1 MHSIIKQLYPNKL
14 KKKTNSKPSKLS
26 KQGRSEKLSGEEP
39 KAGGQPDVMRAS
51 GEERDIRE
59 KLMKS
64 A

>member
-1 MHSIIKQLYPNKL
+1 MNTTHTRVHTYTHIYIYTYIVIYQ
-14 KKKTNSKPSKLS
+14 
-26 KQGRSEKLSGEEP
+26 SGEEP

-51 GEERDIRE
+51 GEVRDIRE